1 MPRVGWLGS
10 SGMSGEVPGPCLA
23 ALRLR
28 ACCRRAY
35 MLALA
40 RPPRAASDPL
50 MMSLLPCVLQLLL
63 VSLLLLLLLQVAVVV
78 TSAST
83 CPADWTAML
92 LASLRWMAAPP
103 LVLTAAKLLLKLLLP
118 LMLRGPC
125 AVGAAECVTSRGLLV
140 LHLLLSMVVLLLL
153 VVHVSLVASTS
164 RGSAM
169 AATLLL
175 SAARP
180 RSRAIDNPQ
189 RN

>member
-1 MPRVGWLGS
+1 MP
-10 SGMSGEVPGPCLA
+10 
-23 ALRLR
+23 
-28 ACCRRAY
+28 
-35 MLALA
+35 
-40 RPPRAASDPL
+40 
-50 MMSLLPCVLQLLL
+50 SLLPCVLQVLL
-63 VSLLLLLLLQVAVVV
+63 VWLLLLLLLLQVAVVV
-78 TSAST
+78 STAST
-83 CPADWTAML
+83 CSADWTAML

-125 AVGAAECVTSRGLLV
+125 AVGAAECVTSRGLLA
-140 LHLLLSMVVLLLL
+140 LHLLSMVVLLLL

-180 RSRAIDNPQ
+180 HSRAIDDPQ